1 MGAFDDLYPKGTQ
14 RKKNLFSDL
23 PKGNYSSDIDYAT
36 AETGMS
42 EIPEPMKV
50 SARRSPAPV
59 PVDGDFDPLVSEA
72 GEGLVIPFVD
82 VIAQAAMKNVA
93 PAVHPIRRV
102 DAIDA
107 ITTAANT
114 GFEDFTPEQIDNPVS
129 VPSMVQDAAATA
141 MAIPYTAASTGVSAA
156 NLLTGGML
164 DDAVTAM
171 NEGERALRQSF
182 GSDELNRQVDA
193 VNAVQQNRDS
203 GLFDVLVAA
212 ANNPRAL
219 AYDAIRNLGTM
230 ALPTGAALG
239 AGKLAQAAPALTRYV
254 PALERVA
261 PWMANNAGKIG
272 TGASMAA
279 NALMNASDTF
289 SDEEMMKRSLGER
302 YAGSGVSAVTSLLT
316 GALTD
321 GGAEG
326 QIARRILSG
335 RQGAA
340 GGALNYLKGLGKSA
354 VKEGLQEYGEESG
367 NYLGKVFGTNG
378 PADFNEMN
386 KQAGYASVL
395 GSLTGS
401 ASHVGTNLGGQRQ
414 QVEPLSAIEREID
427 RRMAVDALRPENAQR
442 VVPNMPNTP
451 GQNDRGDFLS
461 RVVTELE
468 KIRRQNEQQ
477 VQARQGQAQR
487 VEPQEVNLPAGLF
500 EKTQPPAQV
509 PPEPVARRQE
519 PVAETSRP
527 EAEPEQNVSENPLD
541 VIVAN
546 GGISRSTVKNDLG
559 WTDAEIAKLP
569 EGVVRDDG
577 KALSPV
583 KRALKQAGLDTD
595 VNAILDAAAR
605 PEAPEV
611 AFAPEDAQFFQTSR
625 EGEAQ
630 REISED
636 SRRISRML
644 RAEIAKHEDDIV
656 LQNRNR
662 STPQAIVQMNDIAAN
677 PDYGRLSVSRD
688 FANGAPV
695 VFGETGQMVKGKQ
708 AYAVDSTGRRIPVTY
723 AVVDA
728 DDLITSNRADGTA
741 VPDYAKGI
749 PGKLRVIAGN
759 GRIAGIQE
767 AYNRGT
773 TGKYVQ
779 ELMSDTEH
787 GVPTGAITDMK
798 KPVLVRI
805 MPSDQVTPNIG
816 DVSNTSGTA
825 ALSPLEQAKNDARRV
840 DISSML
846 FGENGISA
854 QNVRDFI
861 KAMPI
866 SEQVGMMTPDG
877 QPTRQA
883 HDRLMAAVF
892 QAAYEDEQL
901 VNLYAQATDPE
912 SKNVL
917 NGLALAAHKMSMLKD
932 AGEFDIRGLVT
943 EAAMASVNAARR
955 GEKLSDYA
963 KTIDINR
970 SEDADPIIRMFSENI
985 RSANKIG
992 ESLGKLADG
1001 MMNALQSQDSMFG
1014 DAIRRPQVFDKWRQ
1028 ENGLEQGSE
1037 GAVQKQTGT
1046 GVAENSDGR
1055 RKNDPTGSADHK
1067 GTARTEQ
1074 PEVEG
1079 TGERKIVESGFELE
1093 ATTPEQ
1099 LRRQEE
1105 QRQLQERQKAENDLA
1120 FDRKEAADRE
1130 RDRFVLTGSD
1140 RDADVLAAHGQESLC
1155 DGQKKTPV
1163 PAKETAVPD
1172 HETGYGTL
1180 ENPDTFA
1187 LSGHFKAQFESGRKY
1202 GNINQARAEVADL
1215 LGVSERTKLRPI
1227 YKQID
1232 ESIELGLVR
1241 AARDIVSEDVKNHIP
1256 AVETYRKMVRLYQDQ
1271 PNLGTRT
1278 STSVAQQAY
1287 STPLPL
1293 SFLASRLSGIDSQT
1307 IVYEPSAGNGA
1318 LLMAASP
1325 ENAIVNELN
1334 PDRADRLREQ
1344 GFAVTQK
1351 DASGYTPS
1359 STPDVVIANP
1369 PFGTVRD
1376 DSGDTRHFNVLG
1388 LDTTEIDQAISLKA
1402 LDTLPEGG
1410 RAVLII
1416 GGKQGNDK
1424 ARSAKYNT
1432 AAQRAFYKTL
1442 FDHFNVVDHFSVDGK
1457 LYQKQGAGYPIDVIV
1472 IDGHYPTENPVY
1484 PAGRL
1489 PQVYT
1494 SFEALEEKLN
1504 GDEGTEIR
1512 RKRTDSQPVHGRR
1525 RDQIEIPSSERNGVE
1540 DGRTAGKRT
1549 GKRPVDDLQTVA
1561 GQSGESRRDDVPVEE
1576 RTGRRNAADDSGS
1589 ARRDG
1594 QSGVDQLPAG
1604 QPRVPAETTAA
1615 GGRRESGRTDSGR
1628 NDVGNDAAQRRL
1640 DVNKPKKSTAKGTE
1654 TQRPYQTH
1662 SNGYQL
1668 GTLVPANMETPVR
1681 RALENVAGKHGDL
1694 DAFVAR
1700 ELGYDSVESMHGA
1713 FAAEQVDA
1721 LSLALDN
1728 IGDGKGFILGDQ
1740 TGIGKGRVCAGI
1752 IRWAKQNGKT
1762 PVFVTMLPDLYA
1774 DMMRDLNDIGTTDFT
1789 PFITNRNMTGKN
1801 ALVAPDGSKLAAPS
1815 GRKYDTVVEDILS
1828 GKKLPEGYDA
1838 IFTTYKQLQ
1847 SQKGKTNARQDILN
1861 ALSDNAILILD
1872 EAHNAGGAESSIGQF
1887 IRSYTANMK
1896 NGVLYSSATFAKRPD
1911 IMSLYNKTDIS
1922 KIGDQKKIQE
1932 ITEKGG
1938 LPIQQAIS
1946 AMLTESGQYIRREKS
1961 FEGASMDTVPVN
1973 VDIRTSDRIS
1983 AAMEKIM
1990 FFSSVFQN
1998 TVEEISKDLKMA
2010 GRASGMKKGVGNVG
2024 ATSTSFGSVMH
2035 NLVSVSTMASK
2046 VEATIDA
2053 VEQAVKNG
2061 EKPVV
2066 TLSNT
2071 LGSAIEEYARKNG
2084 LKNGEKIDLNF
2095 RDLIGTYLEK
2105 TRTIRVTEPGA
2116 SESKDYYVKDKEMG
2130 SVALGAYRA
2139 ARRYIDKLDISL
2151 PVSPIDAIKDG
2162 LARKGIR
2169 AGEITGRS
2177 HGVSYETDTPSY
2189 RTREPSVAEKQKAA
2203 IGFNAG
2209 DLDCLIINQSGST
2222 GISLHASEKFADQ
2235 RRRNMIILQP
2245 DLNIDVFMQTLGRV
2259 FRTGQ
2264 VVPPKYSFLLS
2275 DIPSERRP
2283 AAVLGKKMS
2292 SLNANTTASA
2302 KGTQSFANI
2311 PDFLNVYGDQAAAQ
2325 VLSEDAELN
2334 ARLGHPWSAEDKV
2347 LDGLVA
2353 RMTGRIPLLSAKEQ
2367 SDVYDRLESAYNDII
2382 DLANATGT
2390 NILDTT
2396 SKPLDAR
2403 EISEKVFSEG
2413 RKTGSPFDTESVAVT
2428 YDVKRLG
2435 KPFRSEEVK
2444 KHIAEGEK
2452 SPVRVSELEA
2462 QWRDF
2467 RDSRDGNVEFPSEAR
2482 NRITNVAARL
2492 HVGAPVRVN
2501 TSNGTTVGIVVGIQ
2515 NTNKKGQNPYALSRW
2530 KLVIDLADA
2539 KRRIS
2544 IPFSKI
2550 SMSESATEDKFS
2562 VVPFTGK
2569 SIDELYKDFDEG
2581 QSESR
2586 ENRTIIIGNLVRA
2599 FDATKGRGEIITFDT
2614 ADGDRIAGLM
2624 LPRGVSETKLMEERA
2639 VPFET
2644 GNQAI
2649 RYFDRVRNTELSTED
2664 GNLRLDNHYGYH
2676 LRTPSAK
2683 AVGGK
2688 YYLDP
2693 AILDITGDFTKSG
2706 NFMRVGLDTSQVKK
2720 IVELMAARKNPLQAE
2735 MSRDVAREVTG
2746 HGKTENTDIPAF
2758 SRSSPR
2764 HGVAL
2769 DEVRRI
2775 ADDLAREYKNA
2786 PELVVVEK
2794 ASDLPFEAPDDAK
2807 GAYRNGRCYL
2817 VSGNID
2823 TAEDA
2828 KSTFAHE
2835 VIGHYGLNGFF
2846 GDRLASELDSILVH
2860 NKNIQESARKWI
2872 KDNTDLI
2879 RYVREKTK
2887 GRWSDEQF
2895 RLWRKRRAIEE
2906 ALTDMAEK
2914 GQKVTG
2920 VKKLVYAIQKVL
2932 RAIGLGNLANMLE
2945 SRTDAE
2951 ALMALHKAELF
2962 VRSGKNVDAATA
2974 TDVFVRFARSGNN
2987 EAGVFNH
2994 ADFEVTGITVADR
3007 IIRALQDNKIDV
3019 KRAQDSIRKA
3029 GREISENQDIYMA
3042 DTLYTSKVARR
3053 LDKLNDEWT
3062 KPILQTIHES
3072 GVTLEEADDY
3082 LYARHVLL
3090 DEVNAKLAEINP
3102 DEPENDALSGMSDD
3116 EARDIMDHF
3125 SSNKSLEKLGDLFDK
3140 LADRNVQ
3147 WLVDGGLITRLEAKA
3162 WRDKYKHYVP
3172 LKRDPEES
3180 KPAGLAQKILHPF
3193 KTVDEPGTS
3202 KGRTNTKNY
3211 QTKGKES
3218 RRRMGGKRR
3227 ATNIVANMLANSTTT
3242 IIRSEKA
3249 AVARTVL
3256 DLARA
3261 NPNPDLW
3268 KVDTPEKVRRVN
3280 RETGLVEITYR
3291 DKRFVPADNVLVVK
3305 ENGVEHWVEFN
3316 ENSPR
3321 AMAIARSLKG
3331 MDANNIQWVNDTA
3344 GRLNRYMSRW
3354 ITSRNPVFMVFN
3366 FQRDVQNAIFNLS
3379 DTELAGHE
3387 GEVAKNILP
3396 AIRDFYRFVNGKE
3409 NSGYAQEFVD
3419 AGGETGFIDSYGNI
3433 HERVGN
3439 LEKELKKLNRGNGNP
3454 MKYVEGI
3461 VSVFD
3466 TGNRIIENGVRLAV
3480 YKAARENGMSI
3491 RKAAVI
3497 AKEITVDF
3505 NRRGTQ
3511 SGLLNSWWMFTNA
3524 SIQGNARMIR
3534 ALVKSKR
3541 ARVIAAGLIALGF
3554 VMDCLG
3560 RAVMGDDD
3568 ETGMKKWDE
3577 ISEFD
3582 KERNWIIPAPWS
3594 KEGIIKIPMAQGW
3607 LIFNNVGRML
3617 SELCF
3622 STKKRDPMSVAWRIA
3637 SLVVDSFN
3645 PFGAVGSLGQFIA
3658 PSAVRPIIQIT
3669 ENKSFTGNNLY
3680 REKTAYGGYTPP
3692 AYQRAWSSTPQHWSK
3707 LSKALND
3714 VSGGDDIRSG
3724 SLNIPP
3730 EAIQTAITS
3739 FLIPGLST
3747 NIDKFAG
3754 TMERGKSVSASD
3766 IPVISRMYRKVPDER
3781 VQERNVYDRLSDLR
3795 DDINVIKEYKK
3806 QGRLKEARE
3815 GVKELGNGD
3824 FDNGLRIFKG
3834 YDAFT
3839 NRLQEMNRAK
3849 RIAEKNNNEVA
3860 LKNIETARKRLFAD
3874 FLRRKM

>member
-1 MGAFDDLYPKGTQ
+1 MAKNWEEYLKENIDSQSLPQWKQYIADHIPPARAGEFDPLAGENGMF
-14 RKKNLFSDL
+14 NL
-23 PKGNYSSDIDYAT
+23 P
-36 AETGMS
+36 ETM
-42 EIPEPMKV
+42 ETM

-59 PVDGDFDPLVSEA
+59 PVDSDFDPLVSEA

-82 VIAQAAMKNVA
+82 AIAQTAMRNA
-93 PAVHPIRRV
+93 PQAVRPTRRV
-102 DAIDA
+102 NAMDA
-107 ITTAANT
+107 ITTAAST
-114 GFEDFTPEQIDNPVS
+114 GFEDFTPEQINTPVNM
-129 VPSMVQDAAATA
+129 PALVQDAAATA
-141 MAIPYTAASTGVSAA
+141 LAIPYTAASTGVSTA
-156 NLLTGGML
+156 NFLTGGML
-164 DDAVTAM
+164 DDAVLAM

-182 GSDELNRQVDA
+182 GSDELNRQVEA
-193 VNAVQQNRDS
+193 VNAIQQDVDS
-203 GLFDVLVAA
+203 NLFDVLVAA
-212 ANNPRAL
+212 ANNPRSL
-219 AYDAIRNLGTM
+219 AYDAIRNFGTM

-239 AGKLAQAAPALTRYV
+239 AGKLAQAAPALARYV

-272 TGASMAA
+272 AGASMAA

-289 SDEEMMKRSLGER
+289 ADEDMMKRSLGER
-302 YAGSGVSAVTSLLT
+302 YSGAGISALISLLT
-316 GALTD
+316 GVATE

-326 QIARRILSG
+326 QIARRLLNG
-335 RQGAA
+335 RQQEAA
-340 GGALNYLKGLGKSA
+340 SGALNYLKGLGKSA
-354 VKEGLQEYGEESG
+354 FKEGLQEYGEESG

-378 PADFNEMN
+378 LADFNEMN
-386 KQAGYASVL
+386 KQAGYASLL
-395 GSLTGS
+395 GSLTGGV
-401 ASHVGTNLGGQRQ
+401 SHVGTNLGGQRQ
-414 QVEPLSAIEREID
+414 QTAEPLSAIEQEMD

-451 GQNDRGDFLS
+451 GQNERIDFLS
-461 RVVTELE
+461 QVMTELE
-468 KIRRQNEQQ
+468 KIRQQNEQQ
-477 VQARQGQAQR
+477 VQARQVQGQY
-487 VEPQEVNLPAGLF
+487 VEPQDVRWDEMPQQVPQPAVQASQ
-500 EKTQPPAQV
+500 EAQV
-509 PPEPVARRQE
+509 SQGSQRGKD
-519 PVAETSRP
+519 ETLESLDGQRP
-527 EAEPEQNVSENPLD
+527 ADNMPDNPLD
-541 VIVAN
+541 IIIAN
-546 GGISRSTVKNDLG
+546 GGIRPDVLKKDLG
-559 WTDAEIAKLP
+559 WTDEEIAKLP
-569 EGVVRDDG
+569 QGVVTDDG
-577 KALSPV
+577 KALLPV
-583 KRALKQAGLDTD
+583 KRALKKAGLDTD
-595 VNAILDAAAR
+595 VNAILDAASR
-605 PEAPEV
+605 PEAPEMDFAQEEERLLSRQNGQPV
-611 AFAPEDAQFFQTSR
+611 ADIQQEKANSPEKMSNRLFEPESVVRQPAEKIKSENPESGIKQVMRDAVENGQSADGHIVFQQVKDTPKIQPEKQSSAVQFSGEELGGLDVPIKTLKVRAANYARKHFSDKIVTVASDGAQVLIPWQGIKHALTGQVHPVSALVTSKLDALIENGQRVGSFPDRKNRESIKAVHYYETPININGENSTIRIVVRETQDGKRYYDHFEVRGDLPSGGTEYLTGAVPGQQTSQLAK
-625 EGEAQ
+625 EGQPDA
-630 REISED
+630 
-636 SRRISRML
+636 
-644 RAEIAKHEDDIV
+644 AE
-656 LQNRNR
+656 NN
-662 STPQAIVQMNDIAAN
+662 
-677 PDYGRLSVSRD
+677 VSRPSVKSQEETD
-688 FANGAPV
+688 PLWERAPSSHSV
-695 VFGETGQMVKGKQ
+695 AGTPRAVSGQSGNETSVNENP
-708 AYAVDSTGRRIPVTY
+708 S
-723 AVVDA
+723 
-728 DDLITSNRADGTA
+728 
-741 VPDYAKGI
+741 
-749 PGKLRVIAGN
+749 AGN
-759 GRIAGIQE
+759 E
-767 AYNRGT
+767 
-773 TGKYVQ
+773 
-779 ELMSDTEH
+779 
-787 GVPTGAITDMK
+787 TD
-798 KPVLVRI
+798 
-805 MPSDQVTPNIG
+805 
-816 DVSNTSGTA
+816 
-825 ALSPLEQAKNDARRV
+825 
-840 DISSML
+840 
-846 FGENGISA
+846 
-854 QNVRDFI
+854 
-861 KAMPI
+861 
-866 SEQVGMMTPDG
+866 
-877 QPTRQA
+877 
-883 HDRLMAAVF
+883 
-892 QAAYEDEQL
+892 
-901 VNLYAQATDPE
+901 
-912 SKNVL
+912 
-917 NGLALAAHKMSMLKD
+917 
-932 AGEFDIRGLVT
+932 
-943 EAAMASVNAARR
+943 
-955 GEKLSDYA
+955 
-963 KTIDINR
+963 
-970 SEDADPIIRMFSENI
+970 
-985 RSANKIG
+985 
-992 ESLGKLADG
+992 
-1001 MMNALQSQDSMFG
+1001 
-1014 DAIRRPQVFDKWRQ
+1014 
-1028 ENGLEQGSE
+1028 
-1037 GAVQKQTGT
+1037 
-1046 GVAENSDGR
+1046 
-1055 RKNDPTGSADHK
+1055 
-1067 GTARTEQ
+1067 
-1074 PEVEG
+1074 
-1079 TGERKIVESGFELE
+1079 
-1093 ATTPEQ
+1093 
-1099 LRRQEE
+1099 
-1105 QRQLQERQKAENDLA
+1105 
-1120 FDRKEAADRE
+1120 
-1130 RDRFVLTGSD
+1130 
-1140 RDADVLAAHGQESLC
+1140 
-1155 DGQKKTPV
+1155 
-1163 PAKETAVPD
+1163 
-1172 HETGYGTL
+1172 YGTL
-1180 ENPDTFA
+1180 ENPNTFA
-1187 LSGHFKAQFESGRKY
+1187 LSGHFKAQFESGKKY

-1215 LGVSERTKLRPI
+1215 LNISERTKLRPI

-1241 AARDIVSEDVKNHIP
+1241 AARDIVSEDAKNHIP
-1256 AVETYRKMVRLYQDQ
+1256 AVEIYRKMVRLYQDQ

-1293 SFLASRLSGIDSQT
+1293 SFLASRLAGIDSQT

-1318 LLMAASP
+1318 LLMSASP

-1359 STPDVVIANP
+1359 RTPDVVIANP

-1376 DSGDTRHFNVLG
+1376 DSGDTRHFSVLG
-1388 LDTTEIDQAISLKA
+1388 LDTTEIDQAISLQA
-1402 LDTLPEGG
+1402 LDTLPEDG

-1457 LYQKQGAGYPIDVIV
+1457 LYQKQGAGYPIDFIV

-1489 PQVYT
+1489 PQVYA
-1494 SFEALEEKLN
+1494 SFDALEEKLN
-1504 GDEGTEIR
+1504 GDEGAEIR
-1512 RKRTDSQPVHGRR
+1512 RKRTDSQHVHGRR

-1576 RTGRRNAADDSGS
+1576 RTGRRHAADDSGS

-1681 RALENVAGKHGDL
+1681 RALENVAEKHGDL
-1694 DAFVAR
+1694 DAFVAK
-1700 ELGYDSVESMHGA
+1700 ELGYDSVESMQGA

-1961 FEGASMDTVPVN
+1961 FEGASMETVPVN

-2053 VEQAVKNG
+2053 VERAVRNG

-2151 PVSPIDAIKDG
+2151 PVSPIDAIRDG
-2162 LARKGIR
+2162 LAKRGIR

-2189 RTREPSVAEKQKAA
+2189 RTREPGVAEKQKAA

-2562 VVPFTGK
+2562 VVPFSGK
-2569 SIDELYKDFDEG
+2569 SIDELYRDFDEG

-2614 ADGDRIAGLM
+2614 SDGDRIAGLM

-2693 AILDITGDFTKSG
+2693 AILDITGDFVKSG

-2746 HGKTENTDIPAF
+2746 QGKTENAKSEPVKY
-2758 SRSSPR
+2758 SRSERQDRGMS
-2764 HGVAL
+2764 V
-2769 DEVRRI
+2769 DELRLL
-2775 ADDLAREYKNA
+2775 ADTLVESFHNA
-2786 PELVVVEK
+2786 PGIVV
-2794 ASDLPFEAPDDAK
+2794 ADHPQDAIPNALPDGMGLFDPNNGKVFLFARNIRDA
-2807 GAYRNGRCYL
+2807 
-2817 VSGNID
+2817 D
-2823 TAEDA
+2823 TARA
-2828 KSTFAHE
+2828 VFAHE
-2835 VIGHYGLNGFF
+2835 VIAHYGLRGFF
-2846 GDRLASELDSILVH
+2846 GDSLGDVLVSIRNHNPKIEKLSQEWWSENQDY
-2860 NKNIQESARKWI
+2860 I
-2872 KDNTDLI
+2872 KQ
-2879 RYVREKTK
+2879 VRENE
-2887 GRWSDEQF
+2887 GRNWTEDQF
-2895 RLWRKRRAIEE
+2895 EKWQRDISIEE
-2906 ALTDMAEK
+2906 AMAFFAEQ
-2914 GQKVTG
+2914 GERITG
-2920 VKKLVYAIQKVL
+2920 VKRLVRKIQELL
-2932 RAIGLGNLANMLE
+2932 RDITRRLGWRWPANLANWLE
-2945 SRTDAE
+2945 SKTDAE
-2951 ALMALHKAELF
+2951 ALSALHQAELF
-2962 VRSGKNVDAATA
+2962 VRGEISGQTITTREDIAKYR
-2974 TDVFVRFARSGNN
+2974 VRESEEART
-2987 EAGVFNH
+2987 GVFD
-2994 ADFEVTGITVADR
+2994 ATESFAVPQITILDN
-3007 IIRALQDNKIDV
+3007 IIRAMQDKDIDV
-3019 KRAQDSIRKA
+3019 KRIQDSILKS
-3029 GREISENQDIYMA
+3029 GGEISENQDVYLNE
-3042 DTLYTSKVARR
+3042 TLYTSRMSDRLRR
-3053 LDKLNDEWT
+3053 LNEEWT
-3062 KPILQTIHES
+3062 KPILEAVQKS
-3072 GVTLEEADDY
+3072 GLTLDEAGNW
-3082 LYARHVLL
+3082 LYARHVIL
-3090 DEVNAKLAEINP
+3090 DDVNTKLAEINP
-3102 DEPENDALSGMSDD
+3102 DRDDNEALSGMSDD
-3116 EARDIMDHF
+3116 EAQDILARNRD
-3125 SSNKSLEKLGDLFDK
+3125 NKALEKLGELSDK
-3140 LADRNVQ
+3140 LARRNVM
-3147 WLVDGGLITRLEAKA
+3147 WLVNGGLITKEEGKA
-3162 WRDKYKHYVP
+3162 WASKYEHYVP
-3172 LKRDPEES
+3172 LKRDSDIPETQSFGEFLKNPLYGIS
-3180 KPAGLAQKILHPF
+3180 EKSTRRGN
-3193 KTVDEPGTS
+3193 VSGT
-3202 KGRTNTKNY
+3202 RNMETR
-3211 QTKGKES
+3211 GKES
-3218 RRRMGGKRR
+3218 KRRMGSVRR
-3227 ATNIVANMLANSTTT
+3227 ATNIIANMMANATTT
-3242 IIRSEKA
+3242 IMRTEKA
-3249 AVARTVL
+3249 IVGRSML
-3256 DLARA
+3256 DLART
-3261 NPNPDLW
+3261 NPNPGLW
-3268 KVDTPEKVRRVN
+3268 TVDTPKKVKRIN
-3280 RETGLVEITYR
+3280 RETGLVEVIYR
-3291 DKRFVPADNVLVVK
+3291 DQNMMPADNVLVVK
-3305 ENGVEHWVEFN
+3305 ENGVEHWIVFN
-3316 ENSPR
+3316 KNNPR
-3321 AMAIARSLKG
+3321 AMSIAKSMKG
-3331 MDANNIQWVNDTA
+3331 MDAAAMNWLTQSIGATT
-3344 GRLNRYMSRW
+3344 RYMARW
-3354 ITSRNPVFMVFN
+3354 ITSRNPVFMLFN
-3366 FQRDVQNAIFNLS
+3366 LQRDVQHAMFNLS
-3379 DTELAGHE
+3379 DTPLSGKE
-3387 GEVAKNILP
+3387 GQVLKNILP
-3396 AIRDFYRFVNGKE
+3396 AMRQYHNLLRGNGEKA
-3409 NSGYAQEFVD
+3409 GYADEFRE
-3419 AGGETGFIDSYGNI
+3419 AGAETGFVKTFESI
-3433 HERVGN
+3433 HDHVKD
-3439 LEKELKKLNRGNGNP
+3439 LQKELDKMSRSKANP
-3454 MKYVEGI
+3454 MVYVEKTVKAIDDYNNI
-3461 VSVFD
+3461 V
-3466 TGNRIIENGVRLAV
+3466 ENGVRLAV
-3480 YKAARENGMSI
+3480 YTVARENGLSI
-3491 RKAAVI
+3491 RQAAKI

-3505 NRRGTQ
+3505 NRRGTH
-3511 SGLLNSWWMFTNA
+3511 SGFINSLYMFTNA
-3524 SIQGNARMIR
+3524 SIQGHARFIR
-3534 ALVKSKR
+3534 AFAKSRK
-3541 ARVIAAGLIALGF
+3541 ARIMSAGLVGLGF
-3554 VMDCLG
+3554 VMDMIG
-3560 RAVMGDDD
+3560 RALLGDDD
-3568 ETGMKKWDE
+3568 ETGLKVWDE
-3577 ISEFD
+3577 IPEWD
-3582 KERNWIIPAPWS
+3582 KERYWIFPVP
-3594 KEGIIKIPMAQGW
+3594 KDMDEKGYIKIPMPQG
-3607 LIFNNVGRML
+3607 LHVLPNIGRML

-3622 STKKRDPMSVAWRIA
+3622 SSRKKSADMALRAGLLI
-3637 SLVVDSFN
+3637 VDAFN
-3645 PFGAVGSLGQFIA
+3645 PFGAAASPGQFIA
-3658 PSAVRPIIQIT
+3658 PTVAKPFIQLS
-3669 ENKSFTGNNLY
+3669 ENRNFAGQKVF
-3680 REKTAYGGYTPP
+3680 RDETAYGGYTPP
-3692 AYQRAWSSTPQHWSK
+3692 AYQRAWSNTPEHWTR
-3707 LSKALND
+3707 LSKMLND
-3714 VSGGDDIRSG
+3714 VTGGDDVKSG
-3724 SLNIPP
+3724 RINIPP
-3730 EAIQTAITS
+3730 EAIRLIVNSYLLPGTS
-3739 FLIPGLST
+3739 G
-3747 NIDKFAG
+3747 NIDKLAG
-3754 TMERGKSVSASD
+3754 ALEKDKTTAKD
-3766 IPVISRMYRKVPDER
+3766 WPVLSRMVGTAPDER
-3781 VQERNVYDRLSDLR
+3781 EKERAVYDRLSGLR

-3824 FDNGLRIFKG
+3824 FDNGLRIIKG

-3839 NRLQEMNRAK
+3839 NRLQEINRAK
-3849 RIAEKNNNEVA
+3849 RIAEKKNNEVA
-3860 LKNIETARKRLFAD
+3860 LKNIETARKRLFAE

>member
-1 MGAFDDLYPKGTQ
+1 MAKNWEEYLKENVDRQRVPQWKQYIADHIPPARAGEFDPVAAENGMFNLPEIMEDMSA
-14 RKKNLFSDL
+14 RKNPVVDTIAKAALDRSAKPSVF
-23 PKGNYSSDIDYAT
+23 PDIDPMAGEAGIALDDVAAGLNKMVTGGSPMDRLRADPGNPYADDFMR
-36 AETGMS
+36 E
-42 EIPEPMKV
+42 
-50 SARRSPAPV
+50 RPV
-59 PVDGDFDPLVSEA
+59 PVDLRAVSSLPQAYAEEDKLNTFLSRVAGQTAQSVAGLYRMGMEHSGLGNLMPNALGALEDLSKTAEKVQDTRTGYDTQTGAQIGEDAMNVGSSIAQMLMTGATPYPLTAMGLMSAGQSYDANRNLGVSPGTAFAAAGASGFSEGGFERLFGIGEGIQGIKSALRNAGRTGLRNAAGGIGRGLVNIAAGEEPSELMTTLVQGLADRAVDPLH
-72 GEGLVIPFVD
+72 D
-82 VIAQAAMKNVA
+82 
-93 PAVHPIRRV
+93 
-102 DAIDA
+102 
-107 ITTAANT
+107 
-114 GFEDFTPEQIDNPVS
+114 
-129 VPSMVQDAAATA
+129 
-141 MAIPYTAASTGVSAA
+141 
-156 NLLTGGML
+156 TGGMNKEMW
-164 DDAVTAM
+164 DTARVTAEQAGLLGLLGGGVNVAGRM
-171 NEGERALRQSF
+171 ADRRYQ
-182 GSDELNRQVDA
+182 RQVD
-193 VNAVQQNRDS
+193 QQMAQR
-203 GLFDVLVAA
+203 
-212 ANNPRAL
+212 RAL
-219 AYDAIRNLGTM
+219 E
-230 ALPTGAALG
+230 ALDP
-239 AGKLAQAAPALTRYV
+239 KNAQL
-254 PALERVA
+254 
-261 PWMANNAGKIG
+261 
-272 TGASMAA
+272 
-279 NALMNASDTF
+279 
-289 SDEEMMKRSLGER
+289 
-302 YAGSGVSAVTSLLT
+302 YAGTPPVSP
-316 GALTD
+316 
-321 GGAEG
+321 
-326 QIARRILSG
+326 
-335 RQGAA
+335 
-340 GGALNYLKGLGKSA
+340 K
-354 VKEGLQEYGEESG
+354 
-367 NYLGKVFGTNG
+367 
-378 PADFNEMN
+378 
-386 KQAGYASVL
+386 
-395 GSLTGS
+395 
-401 ASHVGTNLGGQRQ
+401 
-414 QVEPLSAIEREID
+414 
-427 RRMAVDALRPENAQR
+427 PEQ
-442 VVPNMPNTP
+442 TE
-451 GQNDRGDFLS
+451 QKDFLS

-477 VQARQGQAQR
+477 VQARQWQAQR

-500 EKTQPPAQV
+500 EKMQTPAQV
-509 PPEPVARRQE
+509 PENLSTRLTEPVTGSPETPVQVPSEPVVRRQE
-519 PVAETSRP
+519 PVAETARP

-611 AFAPEDAQFFQTSR
+611 AFAPEDAQLFQTSR

-779 ELMSDTEH
+779 ELMSDTDH

-1014 DAIRRPQVFDKWRQ
+1014 DAIRRPHVFDKWRQ

-1140 RDADVLAAHGQESLC
+1140 RDADVLAAHGQESLF

-1293 SFLASRLSGIDSQT
+1293 SFLASRLAGIDSQT

-1334 PDRADRLREQ
+1334 PDRAERLKRQ
-1344 GFAVTQK
+1344 GFSVTQK

-1359 STPDVVIANP
+1359 RTPDVVIANP
-1369 PFGTVRD
+1369 PFGTVKD
-1376 DSGDTRHFNVLG
+1376 DNGNTRHFNVLG
-1388 LDTTEIDQAISLKA
+1388 LDTTEIDQAISLQA
-1402 LDTLPEGG
+1402 LDTLPEDG

-1457 LYQKQGAGYPIDVIV
+1457 LYNKQGAGYPIDFIV

-1504 GDEGTEIR
+1504 GDEGAEIR
-1512 RKRTDSQPVHGRR
+1512 RERTDSQPVHGRR

-1576 RTGRRNAADDSGS
+1576 RTGRRHAADDSGS

-1700 ELGYDSVESMHGA
+1700 ELGYDSVESMQGA

-1762 PVFVTMLPDLYA
+1762 PIFVTMLPDLYA
-1774 DMMRDLNDIGTTDFT
+1774 DMMRDLRDIGTTDFT

-1815 GRKYDTVVEDILS
+1815 GRKYDTVVADILS

-2053 VEQAVKNG
+2053 VERAVRNG

-2130 SVALGAYRA
+2130 SVALEAYRA

-2367 SDVYDRLESAYNDII
+2367 SDVYDRLESAYKDII

-2569 SIDELYKDFDEG
+2569 SIDELYRDFDEG

-2614 ADGDRIAGLM
+2614 SDGNRIAGLM

-2693 AILDITGDFTKSG
+2693 AILDITGDFVKSG
-2706 NFMRVGLDTSQVKK
+2706 NFMRVGLNTSQVKK

-2746 HGKTENTDIPAF
+2746 QGKTENAKSEPVKY
-2758 SRSSPR
+2758 SRSERQDRGMS
-2764 HGVAL
+2764 V
-2769 DEVRRI
+2769 DELRLL
-2775 ADDLAREYKNA
+2775 ADTLVESFHNA
-2786 PELVVVEK
+2786 PGIVV
-2794 ASDLPFEAPDDAK
+2794 ADRPQDAIPDALPDGMGLFDPNNGKVFLFARNIRDA
-2807 GAYRNGRCYL
+2807 
-2817 VSGNID
+2817 D
-2823 TAEDA
+2823 TARA
-2828 KSTFAHE
+2828 VFAHE
-2835 VIGHYGLNGFF
+2835 VIAHYGLRGFF
-2846 GDRLASELDSILVH
+2846 GDSLGDVLVSIRNHNPKIEKLSQEWWSENQDY
-2860 NKNIQESARKWI
+2860 I
-2872 KDNTDLI
+2872 KQ
-2879 RYVREKTK
+2879 VRENE
-2887 GRWSDEQF
+2887 GRNWTEDQF
-2895 RLWRKRRAIEE
+2895 EKWQRDISIEE
-2906 ALTDMAEK
+2906 AMAFFAEQ
-2914 GQKVTG
+2914 GERITG
-2920 VKKLVYAIQKVL
+2920 VKRLVRKIQELL
-2932 RAIGLGNLANMLE
+2932 RDITRRLGWRWPANLANWLE
-2945 SRTDAE
+2945 SKTDAE
-2951 ALMALHKAELF
+2951 ALSALHQAELF
-2962 VRSGKNVDAATA
+2962 VRGEISGQTVTTQRDIAKYR
-2974 TDVFVRFARSGNN
+2974 VRESEEART
-2987 EAGVFNH
+2987 GVFDESGSFAVPQISVLDN
-2994 ADFEVTGITVADR
+2994 
-3007 IIRALQDNKIDV
+3007 IIRAMQDKDIDIRRV
-3019 KRAQDSIRKA
+3019 QDSILKS
-3029 GREISENQDIYMA
+3029 GGEISESQDVYLNE
-3042 DTLYTSKVARR
+3042 TLYTSRMSDRLRR
-3053 LDKLNDEWT
+3053 LNEAWT
-3062 KPILQTIHES
+3062 KPILDAVHES
-3072 GVTLEEADDY
+3072 GLTLDEAGDW
-3082 LYARHVLL
+3082 LYARHVVL
-3090 DEVNAKLAEINP
+3090 DGVNAKLAEINP
-3102 DEPENDALSGMSDD
+3102 DREDNEALSGMSDD
-3116 EARDIMDHF
+3116 EAQDILAR
-3125 SSNKSLEKLGDLFDK
+3125 NKDNKGLEKLGDLSDK
-3140 LADRNVQ
+3140 LARRNVM
-3147 WLVDGGLITRLEAKA
+3147 WLVNGGLLTKEEGKA
-3162 WRDKYKHYVP
+3162 WISKYEHYVP
-3172 LKRDPEES
+3172 LKRDSDIPEKQRFVDFVKNPLGSVAGKPGRRGKVSGTRNMETRGNES
-3180 KPAGLAQKILHPF
+3180 K
-3193 KTVDEPGTS
+3193 
-3202 KGRTNTKNY
+3202 
-3211 QTKGKES
+3211 
-3218 RRRMGGKRR
+3218 RRMGGTSR
-3227 ATNIVANMLANSTTT
+3227 ATNIIGNMIANATTT
-3242 IIRSEKA
+3242 VMRIEKA
-3249 AVARTVL
+3249 IVGRSML

-3268 KVDTPEKVRRVN
+3268 TVDIPEKVKRINRR
-3280 RETGLVEITYR
+3280 TGLVEVTYR
-3291 DKRFVPADNVLVVK
+3291 DLDMVPADNVLVVK
-3305 ENGVEHWVEFN
+3305 ENGVEHWIRFN
-3316 ENSPR
+3316 KDNPR
-3321 AMAIARSLKG
+3321 AMAIAKSMKG
-3331 MDANNIQWVNDTA
+3331 MDAAAVNWLIRSIGNTT
-3344 GRLNRYMSRW
+3344 RYMARW
-3354 ITSRNPVFMVFN
+3354 ITSRNPVFMLFN
-3366 FQRDVQNAIFNLS
+3366 MQRDIQHAMFNLS
-3379 DTELAGHE
+3379 DTPLSGKEWQVL
-3387 GEVAKNILP
+3387 KNILP
-3396 AIRDFYRFVNGKE
+3396 AMRQYHNLLRGNGEKA
-3409 NSGYAQEFVD
+3409 GYADEFRE
-3419 AGGETGFIDSYGNI
+3419 AGAETGFVKTFESI
-3433 HERVGN
+3433 HDHVRD
-3439 LEKELKKLNRGNGNP
+3439 LQKDLDKMSRSKANP
-3454 MKYVEGI
+3454 MTYIEKTVQAIDDYNAI
-3461 VSVFD
+3461 V
-3466 TGNRIIENGVRLAV
+3466 ENGVRLAV
-3480 YKAARENGMSI
+3480 YTVARENGRSI
-3491 RKAAVI
+3491 RQAAKI

-3505 NRRGTQ
+3505 NRRGTY
-3511 SGLLNSWWMFTNA
+3511 SGFINSLYMFTNA
-3524 SIQGNARMIR
+3524 SIQGHARLFR
-3534 ALVKSKR
+3534 ALKKSKK
-3541 ARVIAAGLIALGF
+3541 ARVMAAGLVGLGF
-3554 VMDCLG
+3554 VMDMVG
-3560 RAVMGDDD
+3560 RALLGDDD
-3568 ETGMKKWDE
+3568 ETGLKVWDE
-3577 ISEFD
+3577 IPEWD
-3582 KERNWIIPAPWS
+3582 KERYWIVPAPWS
-3594 KEGIIKIPMAQGW
+3594 RERYIKVPMPQG
-3607 LIFNNVGRML
+3607 LHILPNIGRML

-3622 STKKRDPMSVAWRIA
+3622 SSRKKDPLDMALRA
-3637 SLVVDSFN
+3637 SLLMVDAFN
-3645 PFGAVGSLGQFIA
+3645 PFGAASSPGQFIA
-3658 PSAVRPIIQIT
+3658 PTVAKPVVQLS
-3669 ENKSFTGNNLY
+3669 ENRSFAGQKVF
-3680 REKTAYGGYTPP
+3680 REETPYGGYTPP
-3692 AYQRAWSSTPQHWSK
+3692 AYRRAWSNTPEHWIR
-3707 LSKALND
+3707 LSRMFND
-3714 VSGGDDIRSG
+3714 VTGGDDVMSG
-3724 SLNIPP
+3724 RIDIPP
-3730 EAIQTAITS
+3730 EAIRLIVNSYLLPGTS
-3739 FLIPGLST
+3739 G
-3747 NIDKFAG
+3747 NVDKLAG
-3754 TMERGKSVSASD
+3754 ALQKDETTSKD
-3766 IPVISRMYRKVPDER
+3766 WPILSRMYGTAPDER
-3781 VQERNVYDRLSDLR
+3781 EKERMVYDRIGKNRSI
-3795 DDINVIKEYKK
+3795 INAIREYEK
-3806 QGRLKEARE
+3806 QGRWDDADRAIRR
-3815 GVKELGNGD
+3815 LGDGD
-3824 FDNGLRIFKG
+3824 YDLGIRRMKMFDDTL
-3834 YDAFT
+3834 
-3839 NRLQEMNRAK
+3839 L
-3849 RIAEKNNNEVA
+3849 
-3860 LKNIETARKRLFAD
+3860 
-3874 FLRRKM
+3874 

>member
-1 MGAFDDLYPKGTQ
+1 
-14 RKKNLFSDL
+14 
-23 PKGNYSSDIDYAT
+23 
-36 AETGMS
+36 
-42 EIPEPMKV
+42 
-50 SARRSPAPV
+50 
-59 PVDGDFDPLVSEA
+59 
-72 GEGLVIPFVD
+72 
-82 VIAQAAMKNVA
+82 
-93 PAVHPIRRV
+93 
-102 DAIDA
+102 
-107 ITTAANT
+107 
-114 GFEDFTPEQIDNPVS
+114 
-129 VPSMVQDAAATA
+129 
-141 MAIPYTAASTGVSAA
+141 
-156 NLLTGGML
+156 
-164 DDAVTAM
+164 
-171 NEGERALRQSF
+171 
-182 GSDELNRQVDA
+182 
-193 VNAVQQNRDS
+193 
-203 GLFDVLVAA
+203 
-212 ANNPRAL
+212 
-219 AYDAIRNLGTM
+219 
-230 ALPTGAALG
+230 
-239 AGKLAQAAPALTRYV
+239 
-254 PALERVA
+254 
-261 PWMANNAGKIG
+261 
-272 TGASMAA
+272 
-279 NALMNASDTF
+279 
-289 SDEEMMKRSLGER
+289 
-302 YAGSGVSAVTSLLT
+302 
-316 GALTD
+316 
-321 GGAEG
+321 
-326 QIARRILSG
+326 
-335 RQGAA
+335 
-340 GGALNYLKGLGKSA
+340 
-354 VKEGLQEYGEESG
+354 
-367 NYLGKVFGTNG
+367 
-378 PADFNEMN
+378 
-386 KQAGYASVL
+386 
-395 GSLTGS
+395 
-401 ASHVGTNLGGQRQ
+401 
-414 QVEPLSAIEREID
+414 
-427 RRMAVDALRPENAQR
+427 
-442 VVPNMPNTP
+442 
-451 GQNDRGDFLS
+451 
-461 RVVTELE
+461 
-468 KIRRQNEQQ
+468 
-477 VQARQGQAQR
+477 
-487 VEPQEVNLPAGLF
+487 
-500 EKTQPPAQV
+500 
-509 PPEPVARRQE
+509 
-519 PVAETSRP
+519 
-527 EAEPEQNVSENPLD
+527 
-541 VIVAN
+541 
-546 GGISRSTVKNDLG
+546 
-559 WTDAEIAKLP
+559 
-569 EGVVRDDG
+569 
-577 KALSPV
+577 
-583 KRALKQAGLDTD
+583 
-595 VNAILDAAAR
+595 
-605 PEAPEV
+605 
-611 AFAPEDAQFFQTSR
+611 
-625 EGEAQ
+625 
-630 REISED
+630 
-636 SRRISRML
+636 
-644 RAEIAKHEDDIV
+644 
-656 LQNRNR
+656 
-662 STPQAIVQMNDIAAN
+662 
-677 PDYGRLSVSRD
+677 
-688 FANGAPV
+688 
-695 VFGETGQMVKGKQ
+695 
-708 AYAVDSTGRRIPVTY
+708 
-723 AVVDA
+723 
-728 DDLITSNRADGTA
+728 
-741 VPDYAKGI
+741 
-749 PGKLRVIAGN
+749 
-759 GRIAGIQE
+759 
-767 AYNRGT
+767 
-773 TGKYVQ
+773 
-779 ELMSDTEH
+779 
-787 GVPTGAITDMK
+787 
-798 KPVLVRI
+798 
-805 MPSDQVTPNIG
+805 
-816 DVSNTSGTA
+816 
-825 ALSPLEQAKNDARRV
+825 
-840 DISSML
+840 
-846 FGENGISA
+846 
-854 QNVRDFI
+854 
-861 KAMPI
+861 
-866 SEQVGMMTPDG
+866 
-877 QPTRQA
+877 
-883 HDRLMAAVF
+883 
-892 QAAYEDEQL
+892 
-901 VNLYAQATDPE
+901 
-912 SKNVL
+912 
-917 NGLALAAHKMSMLKD
+917 
-932 AGEFDIRGLVT
+932 
-943 EAAMASVNAARR
+943 
-955 GEKLSDYA
+955 
-963 KTIDINR
+963 
-970 SEDADPIIRMFSENI
+970 
-985 RSANKIG
+985 
-992 ESLGKLADG
+992 
-1001 MMNALQSQDSMFG
+1001 
-1014 DAIRRPQVFDKWRQ
+1014 
-1028 ENGLEQGSE
+1028 
-1037 GAVQKQTGT
+1037 
-1046 GVAENSDGR
+1046 
-1055 RKNDPTGSADHK
+1055 
-1067 GTARTEQ
+1067 
-1074 PEVEG
+1074 
-1079 TGERKIVESGFELE
+1079 
-1093 ATTPEQ
+1093 
-1099 LRRQEE
+1099 
-1105 QRQLQERQKAENDLA
+1105 
-1120 FDRKEAADRE
+1120 
-1130 RDRFVLTGSD
+1130 
-1140 RDADVLAAHGQESLC
+1140 
-1155 DGQKKTPV
+1155 
-1163 PAKETAVPD
+1163 
-1172 HETGYGTL
+1172 
-1180 ENPDTFA
+1180 
-1187 LSGHFKAQFESGRKY
+1187 
-1202 GNINQARAEVADL
+1202 
-1215 LGVSERTKLRPI
+1215 
-1227 YKQID
+1227 
-1232 ESIELGLVR
+1232 
-1241 AARDIVSEDVKNHIP
+1241 
-1256 AVETYRKMVRLYQDQ
+1256 
-1271 PNLGTRT
+1271 
-1278 STSVAQQAY
+1278 
-1287 STPLPL
+1287 
-1293 SFLASRLSGIDSQT
+1293 
-1307 IVYEPSAGNGA
+1307 
-1318 LLMAASP
+1318 
-1325 ENAIVNELN
+1325 
-1334 PDRADRLREQ
+1334 
-1344 GFAVTQK
+1344 
-1351 DASGYTPS
+1351 
-1359 STPDVVIANP
+1359 
-1369 PFGTVRD
+1369 
-1376 DSGDTRHFNVLG
+1376 
-1388 LDTTEIDQAISLKA
+1388 
-1402 LDTLPEGG
+1402 
-1410 RAVLII
+1410 
-1416 GGKQGNDK
+1416 
-1424 ARSAKYNT
+1424 
-1432 AAQRAFYKTL
+1432 
-1442 FDHFNVVDHFSVDGK
+1442 
-1457 LYQKQGAGYPIDVIV
+1457 
-1472 IDGHYPTENPVY
+1472 
-1484 PAGRL
+1484 
-1489 PQVYT
+1489 
-1494 SFEALEEKLN
+1494 
-1504 GDEGTEIR
+1504 
-1512 RKRTDSQPVHGRR
+1512 
-1525 RDQIEIPSSERNGVE
+1525 
-1540 DGRTAGKRT
+1540 
-1549 GKRPVDDLQTVA
+1549 
-1561 GQSGESRRDDVPVEE
+1561 
-1576 RTGRRNAADDSGS
+1576 
-1589 ARRDG
+1589 
-1594 QSGVDQLPAG
+1594 
-1604 QPRVPAETTAA
+1604 
-1615 GGRRESGRTDSGR
+1615 
-1628 NDVGNDAAQRRL
+1628 
-1640 DVNKPKKSTAKGTE
+1640 
-1654 TQRPYQTH
+1654 
-1662 SNGYQL
+1662 
-1668 GTLVPANMETPVR
+1668 METPVR

-1700 ELGYDSVESMHGA
+1700 ELGYDSVESMQGA

-1774 DMMRDLNDIGTTDFT
+1774 DMMRDLRDIGTTDFT

-1815 GRKYDTVVEDILS
+1815 GRKYDTVVADILS

-1887 IRSYTANMK
+1887 IRSYTANMQ

-2053 VEQAVKNG
+2053 VERAVRNG

-2130 SVALGAYRA
+2130 SVALEAYRA

-2353 RMTGRIPLLSAKEQ
+2353 RMTGCIPLLSAKEQ
-2367 SDVYDRLESAYNDII
+2367 SDVYDRLESAYKDII

-2413 RKTGSPFDTESVAVT
+2413 RKTGSPFDTESIAVT

-2569 SIDELYKDFDEG
+2569 SIDELYRDFDEG

-2614 ADGDRIAGLM
+2614 SDGDRIAGLM

-2693 AILDITGDFTKSG
+2693 AILDITGDFVKSG

-2764 HGVAL
+2764 QGVAL

-2807 GAYRNGRCYL
+2807 GAYINGRCFL
-2817 VSGNID
+2817 VASNFD

-2828 KSTFAHE
+2828 RITFAHE

-2846 GDRLASELDSILVH
+2846 GQTVHVALGDILLH
-2860 NKNIQESARKWI
+2860 NKNVQAAAKRWI
-2872 KDNTDLI
+2872 EKNQDYLIKVKEYQKDIWT
-2879 RYVREKTK
+2879 
-2887 GRWSDEQF
+2887 SEQF
-2895 RLWRKRRAIEE
+2895 RQWRKKRATEE
-2906 ALTDMAEK
+2906 ALAEMAQRGE
-2914 GQKVTG
+2914 KVTG

-2994 ADFEVTGITVADR
+2994 ADFEVPGITVADR

-3042 DTLYTSKVARR
+3042 DTLYTSKVSRR

-3090 DEVNAKLAEINP
+3090 DDVNSKLAEINP

-3180 KPAGLAQKILHPF
+3180 KPAGLAQKILHPS
-3193 KTVDEPGTS
+3193 KTVDEPRTS

-3433 HERVGN
+3433 HERVSN

-3511 SGLLNSWWMFTNA
+3511 SGILNSWWMFTNA

-3645 PFGAVGSLGQFIA
+3645 PFGAIGSLGQFIA

-3692 AYQRAWSSTPQHWSK
+3692 AYQRAWSSTPQHWIK

-3754 TMERGKSVSASD
+3754 TMERGKSVSASE
-3766 IPVISRMYRKVPDER
+3766 IPVISRMYSKVPDER

-3795 DDINVIKEYKK
+3795 DDINVINEYRK

-3815 GVKELGNGD
+3815 GIRELGEGD
-3824 FDNGLRIFKG
+3824 YDKGLRIYKG

-3839 NRLQEMNRAK
+3839 NRLKELSHAERQ
-3849 RIAEKNNNEVA
+3849 AEKKNNEVA
-3860 LKNIETARKRLFAD
+3860 LKNIEAARRRLFAR
-3874 FLRRKM
+3874 FLSSQH